1 MQSRRRLQG
10 FPADGLTFPSQRGGG
25 ATRGKDLLC
34 VLPVCCGAEREAG
47 STLPHFYLLLRSRV
61 RCCAVTP
68 LQPPPF
74 RFVSFLAH
82 WRGGRWRSPP
92 PGEFPGLR
100 PNISHHLSPP
110 RTGIPQGGEGQGKDP
125 GYCLNPC
132 LLSRSP
138 ASLQTCFLLHS
149 RYFREAPRRQARTR
163 SAVALGTPVPI
174 ALPAV
179 PPQSEPRPP
188 AQRSL
193 FPAGELSA

>member
-1 MQSRRRLQG
+1 MLWSR
-10 FPADGLTFPSQRGGG
+10 
-25 ATRGKDLLC
+25 
-34 VLPVCCGAEREAG
+34 AG
-47 STLPHFYLLLRSRV
+47 SRQHPSTLLPSAPFPGQMLRRDPTTAPSLSVCLLSRPLE
-61 RCCAVTP
+61 RRAV
-68 LQPPPF
+68 
-74 RFVSFLAH
+74 AD
-82 WRGGRWRSPP
+82 PP

-149 RYFREAPRRQARTR
+149 KYFREAPRRQARTR
-163 SAVALGTPVPI
+163 TAVALGTPVPI